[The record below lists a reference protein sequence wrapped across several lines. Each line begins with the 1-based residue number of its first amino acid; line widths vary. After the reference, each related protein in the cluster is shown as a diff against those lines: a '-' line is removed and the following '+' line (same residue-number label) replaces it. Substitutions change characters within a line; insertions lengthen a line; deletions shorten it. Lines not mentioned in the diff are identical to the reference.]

1 MRREALTLSGNW
13 IEKNREETKWPE
25 EKTST
30 LQEEEENSGGASGW
44 PQVWI
49 TWKWVICFSVK
60 EVVFLLLSHF
70 TILVPPQ
77 AETTIGFENILRAS
91 FSQVPTNTQ
100 HHTPASVLP
109 PHSWD
114 LRQVWEW
121 FCLQGLAW
129 HLRSSRENYNPFCL
143 YLSNKSLPFG

>member
-1 MRREALTLSGNW
+1 MTWGKNKHTPGGRR
-13 IEKNREETKWPE
+13 KFRRCKWLAP
-25 EKTST
+25 
-30 LQEEEENSGGASGW
+30 
-44 PQVWI
+44 
-49 TWKWVICFSVK
+49 SVNNMK
-60 EVVFLLLSHF
+60 MSYSLLSKRGCLSPSISFHH
-70 TILVPPQ
+70 LVPPQ

-109 PHSWD
+109 LHSWD